1 MKRFALEKKPADT
14 YTFSVMMVVIASLI
28 AITNLFNRPVGDLF
42 VSVYIEQQLIN
53 QYSLEDDQNLT
64 FLQADY
70 PILLGDIVL
79 AIEDQRMRIIQETSP
94 LNVCSQQGWVGSPGL
109 PIICAPN
116 FFMAVIET
124 PRESV

>member
-1 MKRFALEKKPADT
+1 
-14 YTFSVMMVVIASLI
+14 MMVVIASLI

-53 QYSLEDDQNLT
+53 QYSLEDDQNLS

-79 AIEDQRMRIIQETSP
+79 AIEDQRMRIIQ
-94 LNVCSQQGWVGSPGL
+94 
-109 PIICAPN
+109 
-116 FFMAVIET
+116 
-124 PRESV
+124 